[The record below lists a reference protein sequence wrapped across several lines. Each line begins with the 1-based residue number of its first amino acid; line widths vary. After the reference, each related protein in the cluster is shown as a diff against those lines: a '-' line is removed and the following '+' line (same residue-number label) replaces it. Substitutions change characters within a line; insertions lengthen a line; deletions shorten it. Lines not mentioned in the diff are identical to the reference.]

1 MRKLAL
7 GVAAAVVMF
16 TAVPAMAQV
25 GVYVAPGVGVQF
37 GAPSNYAPYDPS
49 YYAPYDGYYN
59 YYQGPAP
66 GSVVVV
72 PGNPGWRGHAQFH
85 GHGHGHR

>member
-7 GVAAAVVMF
+7 GVAAAVAMF

-25 GVYVAPGVGVQF
+25 GVYVAPGVGVQL
-37 GAPSNYAPYDPS
+37 GAPS
-49 YYAPYDGYYN
+49 YYPPNNGYYD

-66 GSVVVV
+66 GPVVIA